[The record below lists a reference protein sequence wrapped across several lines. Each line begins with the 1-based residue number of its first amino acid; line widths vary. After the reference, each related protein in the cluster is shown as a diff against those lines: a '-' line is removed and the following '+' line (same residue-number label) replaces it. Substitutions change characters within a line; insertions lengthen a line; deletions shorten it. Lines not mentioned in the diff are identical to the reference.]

1 MPKKTQEKRLVLVA
15 NTTNTN
21 TLIYNNSL
29 IIIIIIIMNFQT
41 STQKKSWTFTSPNEL
56 AERRRAQRK
65 KALDVLLLL
74 SSSSS
79 LKKKEFV
86 EEEENENDEKLM
98 MEKEFSFPT
107 AKEEEIY
114 RKRLEAKIDP
124 LCSAFNLPVK
134 VTHAATTL
142 FKRYCLANPIVLTN
156 LKIVMV
162 ASVYLAC
169 KVEES
174 YVSAEQLCKV
184 VKDID
189 YNKVLNAEL
198 AVLQGVDFQ
207 LISFGAFRPLRGF
220 RADAIHTVNSDGG
233 EESSSNNN
241 KVVVVEK
248 IRECYTKSQ
257 EDLKKQ
263 LLTDAMFLFP
273 PGQLALS
280 AFLKAAKEV
289 GCKELEE
296 YIVTKCLRNEPDL
309 LKNLDAIEK
318 MTKEEGEEPE
328 EAEAKKADQAMK
340 AFQKK
345 NAKTLSAAL
354 KKQASKENL
363 AGEEPEEDDEARKK
377 KKQKVMEE
385 ERAKEDAAFD

>member
-1 MPKKTQEKRLVLVA
+1 
-15 NTTNTN
+15 
-21 TLIYNNSL
+21 
-29 IIIIIIIMNFQT
+29 MNFQT

-56 AERRRAQRK
+56 AERRHAQRK
-65 KALDVLLLL
+65 KALDVLLL

-79 LKKKEFV
+79 LKKKEFDV
-86 EEEENENDEKLM
+86 EEEENENDEKLKMM

-134 VTHAATTL
+134 VTHCATTL

-198 AVLQGVDFQ
+198 AVLQGGFSVDFVRRVSA
-207 LISFGAFRPLRGF
+207 LNGF
-220 RADAIHTVNSDGG
+220 AGCDSY
-233 EESSSNNN
+233 
-241 KVVVVEK
+241 
-248 IRECYTKSQ
+248 RE
-257 EDLKKQ
+257 
-263 LLTDAMFLFP
+263 
-273 PGQLALS
+273 
-280 AFLKAAKEV
+280 
-289 GCKELEE
+289 
-296 YIVTKCLRNEPDL
+296 
-309 LKNLDAIEK
+309 
-318 MTKEEGEEPE
+318 
-328 EAEAKKADQAMK
+328 
-340 AFQKK
+340 
-345 NAKTLSAAL
+345 
-354 KKQASKENL
+354 
-363 AGEEPEEDDEARKK
+363 
-377 KKQKVMEE
+377 
-385 ERAKEDAAFD
+385 

>member
-1 MPKKTQEKRLVLVA
+1 MLLLRILL
-15 NTTNTN
+15 
-21 TLIYNNSL
+21 LILRILINNNSL
-29 IIIIIIIMNFQT
+29 IIIITTMNFQT
-41 STQKKSWTFTSPNEL
+41 STQKKSWTFTSANEL
-56 AERRRAQRK
+56 AERRHAQRK
-65 KALDVLLLL
+65 KALDVLLL
-74 SSSSS
+74 SSSS
-79 LKKKEFV
+79 LKKKEFDV
-86 EEEENENDEKLM
+86 EEEENENEEKLKMM

-134 VTHAATTL
+134 VTHCATTL
-142 FKRYCLANPIVLTN
+142 FKRYCLSNPIVLTN

-233 EESSSNNN
+233 EDSSSSNNN
-241 KVVVVEK
+241 KVVVVAK
-248 IRECYTKSQ
+248 IRECYAKSQ

-345 NAKTLSAAL
+345 NAKTLGAAL

-363 AGEEPEEDDEARKK
+363 AGEDPEEDDEARKK